1 MKYKYLYEWQVKH
14 LKSNI
19 VDHEESLL
27 YLIECATVGD
37 RDQSLKGYLNNKD
50 WELTLM
56 CSKTIE
62 DKLGETVAIK
72 DRQFAFVNDYKL
84 DEYFDEGRKVPQKYI
99 KEFNKLI

>member
-27 YLIECATVGD
+27 YLIECATFGD
-37 RDQSLKGYLNNKD
+37 RDKSLKGYLNNKD
-50 WELTLM
+50 WELTLV
-56 CSKTIE
+56 CSKTIDDE
-62 DKLGETVAIK
+62 LE

-84 DEYFDEGRKVPQKYI
+84 DEYFDEGKKVPQKYI

>member
-14 LKSNI
+14 LKFNS
-19 VDHEESLL
+19 VDQGNDLL
-27 YLIECATVGD
+27 YLVECATVGD
-37 RDQSLKGYLNNKD
+37 RDKSLKGLLNNKI
-50 WELTLM
+50 WELTLI
-56 CSKTIE
+56 CSKTIDDE
-62 DKLGETVAIK
+62 LE